1 LWGVK
6 SGGKSNNDSRS
17 TVGRKSIWR
26 PKVDKKGA
34 ALYEAMEKHQSL
46 SIRQISRNRAEQV
59 GYYRFLENENV
70 TIGELV
76 QSLSDHCVSKVEDK
90 HILAI
95 SDSSEINLHS
105 HVGRLKA
112 EGLGV
117 VGNNTDVGFYIH
129 PTLILDAENGFPLG
143 LSTVQLWTRE
153 IDHADQ
159 HERNYKKLP
168 IEEKESYKWLRS
180 ADETQRC
187 FSIGNAKMVTH
198 IADRESDMYEEF
210 TTVPN
215 RENHV
220 LVRARIDRRLVGKT
234 QSLYKYLN
242 QQPSEGTYTVDVPAD
257 PRIGRTTR
265 EALLIVRCAMVKI
278 QRPDKLSA
286 KDYPRSVMLYA
297 VEAVEVNPPVGSE
310 PIHWRLLTTH
320 QVVCLEQALQIIRW
334 YTWRWR
340 IEQLFAILKT
350 AGLNLE
356 ATQLESIAAIQRLSV
371 LALSVAVRILQMIQ
385 GRDNPELSAN
395 LAFSDEQQQCLSTLA
410 PTVEGNTP
418 RQQNP
423 YPPHSLPWA
432 TWIIARLGG
441 WSGYKSQKPPGIT
454 TLTRGLQQFESTF
467 FGWKLALDLLVCTP

>member
-1 LWGVK
+1 MWGLK
-6 SGGKSNNDSRS
+6 GGRKSNNDSCS
-17 TVGRKSIWR
+17 TVVRKSIWR

-34 ALYEAMEKHQSL
+34 ALYCAMEKHQSV

-76 QSLSDHCVSKVEDK
+76 QSLSDQCVSKVEDK

-95 SDSSEINLHS
+95 SDSSEINLQS
-105 HVGRLKA
+105 HIGRLKA
-112 EGLGV
+112 KGLGV

-129 PTLILDAENGFPLG
+129 PTLVLDAENGFPLG
-143 LSTVQLWTRE
+143 LSTVQLWTRD
-153 IDHADQ
+153 INHGDK

-168 IEEKESYKWLRS
+168 IEKKESYKWLRS
-180 ADETQRC
+180 ADGTQRC
-187 FSIGNAKMVTH
+187 LSIGNAKSVTH

-210 TTVPN
+210 TNVPN
-215 RENHV
+215 PYNHV
-220 LVRARIDRRLVGKT
+220 LVRARIDRRLDGKT
-234 QSLYKYLN
+234 QSLYTYLN

-257 PRIGRTTR
+257 PRIGRTST
-265 EALLIVRCAMVKI
+265 EALLIVRCALVKI
-278 QRPDKLSA
+278 QRPNRLSA
-286 KDYPRSVMLYA
+286 KDYPSSVRLYA
-297 VEAVEVNPPVGSE
+297 VEAVEVNPPAGTK

-320 QVVCLEQALQIIRW
+320 QVVCLEQALKIIRW

-356 ATQLESIAAIQRLSV
+356 ATQLESITAIERLSI

-385 GRDNPELSAN
+385 ERDNPDLPASV
-395 LAFSDEQQQCLSTLA
+395 AFSHQQQQCLSTSA
-410 PTVEGNTP
+410 PNLEGKTQL
-418 RQQNP
+418 QQNP
-423 YPPHSLPWA
+423 YPPQTLAWA

-441 WSGYKSQKPPGIT
+441 WSGYSSQKPPGIT
-454 TLTRGLQQFESTF
+454 TLTRGLEQFESTF
-467 FGWKLALDLLVCTP
+467 FGWKLALGLLVCTP